1 MSKATLELFLTV
13 KHQFYHLK
21 YCCVKSITNDMLLRL
36 YNNLFESVCIC
47 RHPCVPVLHLKVSIG
62 AGKQPVTVGELQ
74 MAKIHLICYI
84 QRVEFPDEVV
94 RLESNPKGA
103 HRTGAVVKKSSR
115 LSALVPFL

>member
-1 MSKATLELFLTV
+1 
-13 KHQFYHLK
+13 
-21 YCCVKSITNDMLLRL
+21 MLLRL

-47 RHPCVPVLHLKVSIG
+47 RHRGVPVLHLKVSIG

-84 QRVEFPDEVV
+84 QRVEFPDEVA